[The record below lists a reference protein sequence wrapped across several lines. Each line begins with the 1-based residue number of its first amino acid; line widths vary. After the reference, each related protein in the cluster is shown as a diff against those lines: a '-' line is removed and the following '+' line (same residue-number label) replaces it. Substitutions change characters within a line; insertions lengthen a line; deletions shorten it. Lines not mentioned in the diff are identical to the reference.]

1 MNTITLQKISK
12 IKSLPNKRQFVAWV
26 KQALPPN
33 KKNHE
38 LVIRI
43 VDTKEITKLN
53 KKYRKK
59 NKPTNIISFPFDP
72 PPRMKTNF
80 LGDLVICAPIV
91 KQEAKLQ
98 HKTIAACF
106 AHLVTHGVL
115 HLLGYDHK
123 KNQDAKKMEAL
134 EIKHLKKL
142 GFEDPYK
149 LYHCSHSSLRNHI
162 K

>member
-1 MNTITLQKISK
+1 MNTIILQKISK
-12 IKSLPNKRQFVAWV
+12 IKSLPNKRQFSVWA
-26 KQALPPN
+26 KQALPSN

-43 VDTKEITKLN
+43 VDTKEITELN

-59 NKPTNIISFPFDP
+59 NRPTNIISFPFDLP
-72 PPRMKTNF
+72 LGVKNNF
-80 LGDLVICAPIV
+80 LGDLVICAPLV

-98 HKTIAACF
+98 HKTITAHF
-106 AHLVTHGVL
+106 AHLVIHGVL

-123 KNQDAKKMEAL
+123 KNNDSKKMEAL

-142 GFEDPYK
+142 GFENPYK
-149 LYHCSHSSLRNHI
+149 S
-162 K
+162 

>member
-1 MNTITLQKISK
+1 MNTIILQKISK
-12 IKSLPNKRQFVAWV
+12 IKSLPNKRQFSVWA
-26 KQALPPN
+26 KQALPSN

-43 VDTKEITKLN
+43 VDTKEITELN

-59 NKPTNIISFPFDP
+59 NRPTNIISFPFDLP
-72 PPRMKTNF
+72 LGVKNNF
-80 LGDLVICAPIV
+80 LGDLVICAPLV

-98 HKTIAACF
+98 HKTISAHF
-106 AHLVTHGVL
+106 AHLVIHGVL

-123 KNQDAKKMEAL
+123 KNNDSKKMEAL

-142 GFEDPYK
+142 GFENPYK
-149 LYHCSHSSLRNHI
+149 S
-162 K
+162 

>member
-12 IKSLPNKRQFVAWV
+12 IKSLPNKRQFSSWV
-26 KQALPPN
+26 KQALPSN

-43 VDTKEITKLN
+43 VDTKEITELN

-59 NKPTNIISFPFDP
+59 NRPTNIISFPFDLP
-72 PPRMKTNF
+72 LGVKNNF
-80 LGDLVICAPIV
+80 LGDLVICAPLV

-98 HKTIAACF
+98 HKTITAHF
-106 AHLVTHGVL
+106 AHLVIHGVL

-123 KNQDAKKMEAL
+123 KNNDSKKMEAL

-142 GFEDPYK
+142 GFENPYK
-149 LYHCSHSSLRNHI
+149 S
-162 K
+162 

>member
-1 MNTITLQKISK
+1 MNTIILQKISK
-12 IKSLPNKRQFVAWV
+12 IKSLPNKRQFSVWA
-26 KQALPPN
+26 KQALPFN

-43 VDTKEITKLN
+43 VDTKEITGLN

-72 PPRMKTNF
+72 PPGIKNNF
-80 LGDLVICAPIV
+80 LGDLVICAPLV

-98 HKTIAACF
+98 HKTIAAHF
-106 AHLVTHGVL
+106 AHLFIHGVL

-123 KNQDAKKMEAL
+123 KNYDAKKMEAL

-142 GFEDPYK
+142 GFENPYK
-149 LYHCSHSSLRNHI
+149 S
-162 K
+162 